1 MDAWEKSFESFCLSL
16 IPLIDNDNRVQG
28 SFVSQTRDR
37 WFIKVVL
44 LLAVVGFVGLSMV
57 PLISTTVNESQP
69 SPTATPMA

>member
-1 MDAWEKSFESFCLSL
+1 
-16 IPLIDNDNRVQG
+16 LIDNDNRVQG

-57 PLISTTVNESQP
+57 PLISTTGERKPAITNSYASGWAIASRTTIE
-69 SPTATPMA
+69 AG